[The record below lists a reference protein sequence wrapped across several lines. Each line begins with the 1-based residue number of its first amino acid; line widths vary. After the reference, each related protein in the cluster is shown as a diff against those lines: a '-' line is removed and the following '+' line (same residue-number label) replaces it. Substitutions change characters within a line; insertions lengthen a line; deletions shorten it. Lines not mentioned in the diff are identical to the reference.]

1 MIMNKKV
8 LLIID
13 MLRDFI
19 EPNGA
24 LPCGE
29 TARKTVPYLQKLTT
43 QIRDENGLIIYL
55 NDAHEEDDREFKM
68 FTKHCVKGTT
78 GAEIIEELDVQKD
91 KDVIIEKTRY
101 SGFYKTDLE
110 KTLAEIAP
118 DEVHVVGV
126 CTSICVMDTVSGL
139 RDRDYKVF
147 VHRHGVADFDQ
158 EAHTFSLTRIEKV
171 LGAKI
176 I

>member
-1 MIMNKKV
+1 MSKKV
-8 LLIID
+8 LLITD

-29 TARKTVPYLQKLTT
+29 SARKIIPYIQKLTED
-43 QIRDENGLIIYL
+43 IREQNGTIIYL
-55 NDAHEEDDREFKM
+55 TDAHEENDREFQM
-68 FTKHCVKGTT
+68 FTKHCVKGTR
-78 GAEIIEELDVQKD
+78 GAEIIDELDVQMD
-91 KDVIIEKTRY
+91 KDLIIKKTRY

-110 KTLAEIAP
+110 QVLEDIAP

-139 RDRDYKVF
+139 RDRDYRVF
-147 VHRHGVADFDQ
+147 VHRHGVADFEH
-158 EAHTFSLTRIEKV
+158 EAHSFSLTRIEKV
-171 LGAKI
+171 LGAEI